1 MKLTESHLRNIIK
14 QELTKSLPKTRLNEE
29 VDRRVAD
36 CIEFALK
43 FYPTLMSQVDMSTFE
58 EKLNFLSARHGRLP
72 RTWAILF
79 AIELALNPS
88 NTGDGR
94 SGQIP
99 FTDY

>member
-1 MKLTESHLRNIIK
+1 MKLTESHLRSIIK

-29 VDRRVAD
+29 VDRRVA
-36 CIEFALK
+36 EYKQFALE
-43 FYPTLMSQVDMSTFE
+43 FYPTLMSKVDMPTFE
-58 EKLNFLSARHGRLP
+58 EKLNFLSAHHGRLP

-99 FTDY
+99 YVDY